1 MFKNKN
7 VKSKLAILVVAAV
20 ISAGLV
26 GCGKSTPATVADLVQ
41 ASETERNIK
50 KKDQNGNINVNV
62 KSKSDNGEEQNF
74 SVNIL
79 QKTAIDNMDSD
90 SKINFTVEKK
100 DTTNKEDA
108 DEATK
113 MLNEFIST
121 LKDKEI
127 VFKTRAG
134 KSQVSSDSIK
144 NILRGYLDASQSTGD
159 NEENLGRGM
168 IGFMAEMLPVNSYIS
183 IPGSAVANTNPA
195 NIMLNG
201 AKDSINLLPDMDQ
214 NKKELSAEELEQLSK
229 LYSEFTNK
237 AFGAYTFVNMSK
249 KGDTFTYKA
258 TGNGVKKELANL
270 EKYVQE
276 NKDTI
281 KSELIELS
289 KKANVIQNKKELTD
303 EEVEGI
309 SKAFDEKI
317 AEMSK
322 EDAKKKIEDLKDSD
336 ISINITLVS
345 KKDGSKLDMDMTF
358 DMSEDKKAEN
368 DNESADKSAKTVNEG
383 KLLIKGST
391 ETRANNNV
399 KLEDF
404 KGEEIPFDQLFS
416 GLLFDANEKIQNG
429 NEYNI

>member
-1 MFKNKN
+1 M
-7 VKSKLAILVVAAV
+7 KL
-20 ISAGLV
+20 
-26 GCGKSTPATVADLVQ
+26 K
-41 ASETERNIK
+41 
-50 KKDQNGNINVNV
+50 
-62 KSKSDNGEEQNF
+62 
-74 SVNIL
+74 
-79 QKTAIDNMDSD
+79 QKFN
-90 SKINFTVEKK
+90 
-100 DTTNKEDA
+100 
-108 DEATK
+108 
-113 MLNEFIST
+113 
-121 LKDKEI
+121 
-127 VFKTRAG
+127 
-134 KSQVSSDSIK
+134 
-144 NILRGYLDASQSTGD
+144 GD
-159 NEENLGRGM
+159 NYYYLGRGKEDG
-168 IGFMAEMLPVNSYIS
+168 IYYFLQEPSFDW
-183 IPGSAVANTNPA
+183 
-195 NIMLNG
+195 

-214 NKKELSAEELEQLSK
+214 NKKELSVEELEQLSK

-336 ISINITLVS
+336 ISINITLVA

-368 DNESADKSAKTVNEG
+368 DNESADKSAKTANED

-416 GLLFDANEKIQNG
+416 GLLFDANEKNP
-429 NEYNI
+429 EW

>member
-20 ISAGLV
+20 ISTGLV
-26 GCGKSTPATVADLVQ
+26 GCGKSTPVTVADLVQ

-62 KSKSDNGEEQNF
+62 KSKADNEEEQNF

-168 IGFMAEMLPVNSYIS
+168 IGFMAEMLPANSYIS
-183 IPGSAVANTNPA
+183 IPGSSIANTNPA

-358 DMSEDKKAEN
+358 DMSEDKKAKN

-404 KGEEIPFDQLFS
+404 HGEEIPFDQLFS
-416 GLLFDANEKIQNG
+416 GLLFNANEKNQNW
-429 NEYNI
+429 

>member
-1 MFKNKN
+1 MFKNKKI
-7 VKSKLAILVVAAV
+7 KSKLAILVVAAV
-20 ISAGLV
+20 VSTGLV

-41 ASETERNIK
+41 ASETKRNIK

-62 KSKSDNGEEQNF
+62 KSKVDNEEEQNF

-100 DTTNKEDA
+100 DTSNKEDA

-159 NEENLGRGM
+159 NEENLSRGM
-168 IGFMAEMLPVNSYIS
+168 IGFMAEMLPANSYIS
-183 IPGSAVANTNPA
+183 IPGSAIANTNPA

-214 NKKELSAEELEQLSK
+214 NKKELSVEELEQLSK

-336 ISINITLVS
+336 ISINITLVA

-368 DNESADKSAKTVNEG
+368 DNESADKSAKTANED

-416 GLLFDANEKIQNG
+416 GLLFDANEKKP
-429 NEYNI
+429 EW